1 MSSQDEWDIK
11 LRSMLQNMEHKKQ
24 PETFRIDLN
33 ADFGTGPH
41 FRNLSLGF
49 NGLATNDRMQPFSFG
64 NTPPKIINE
73 NTKSNLFNF

>member
-1 MSSQDEWDIK
+1 
-11 LRSMLQNMEHKKQ
+11 MLQNMEQNKQ
-24 PETFRIDLN
+24 PETIGIDLN
-33 ADFGTGPH
+33 DLQIGTGPH
-41 FRNLSLGF
+41 FRNSSLGF